1 MTDTSTAAVPA
12 ASTDPAAST
21 VPGVS
26 SDSTTSTVP
35 ATSTTT
41 VHLGDNQ
48 YGKAEVRLVRVT
60 RDTPRHEIEDLTIT
74 TQLRGTALADSYTD
88 GDNAKVVATDTQKNV
103 VYAFAREHG
112 VHSPEEFLLRVGRH
126 FTTAFDWYDG
136 ATLSAEQHAWER
148 IAVDGH
154 EHDHAFVRA
163 GRGTRT
169 AVVQIDGDSTHV
181 IAGVTDLTVL
191 KSTGSEFHGFPRD
204 GYTTLAETDDRILA
218 TSVTA
223 RWRYTPEAV
232 AAGIDYDERYTAILD
247 RMLATFAD
255 LHSLALQQTLFAM
268 GRTAIEA
275 FPEIAEV
282 RFAMPNKHHFLV
294 DLTPFGLDN
303 PGEVFYAADRPY
315 GLIAGTVVRD
325 GVADAPAAWRSLPG
339 FV

>member
-1 MTDTSTAAVPA
+1 MTTTQRID
-12 ASTDPAAST
+12 T
-21 VPGVS
+21 VP
-26 SDSTTSTVP
+26 STTS
-35 ATSTTT
+35 TT
-41 VHLGDNQ
+41 VHLGANQ

-60 RDTPRHEIEDLTIT
+60 RDTARHEIEDLTVT
-74 TQLRGTALADSYTD
+74 TQLRGRALADSYTD
-88 GDNAKVVATDTQKNV
+88 GDNAKVLATDTQKNT

-112 VHSPEEFLLRVGRH
+112 VHSPEEFLLRLGRH

-136 ATLSAEQHAWER
+136 ATLSAEQHAWSR
-148 IAVDGH
+148 IPVAGR

-163 GRGTRT
+163 GAGTRT
-169 AVVQIDGDSTHV
+169 AVVQVDGDDVHV

-204 GYTTLAETDDRILA
+204 GYTTLGETDDRILA

-232 AAGIDYDERYTAILD
+232 AAGMDFDAVHAGVLE

-268 GRTAIEA
+268 GRTAIET

-282 RFAMPNKHHFLV
+282 RFSMPNKHHFLV
-294 DLTPFGLDN
+294 DLAPFGLEN
-303 PGEVFYAADRPY
+303 PGEVFFAADRPY
-315 GLIAGTVVRD
+315 GLISGTVVQD
-325 GVADAPAAWRSLPG
+325 GVAEAPAAWTSLPG